1 MAIIYSYPLANP
13 KPTDLLIGT
22 HTFDE
27 SDLTSNRGNPTVSF
41 TVQSL
46 LSMIATKAGF
56 QDLQSVTTVG
66 ATTNRNIV
74 FSSNIS
80 VAGKFIDSE
89 GSSGTNGQ
97 VLSSLITGTRWVT
110 NNNQTITLSGDISG
124 SGTTAIVTTLA
135 NTTVTAGAYTN
146 TNLTVDA
153 QGRIILAAS
162 GTSGGVTKI
171 TAGNRISISPSGG
184 TGDVTITA
192 AVDTVT
198 SLSTTGTSGAS
209 TLSAA
214 GVLNIPNYADTGIT
228 SVTVA
233 TSVDATAPLAQSV
246 TGKVLTLTSNTYG
259 GGAKIGYVPA
269 GGTATKFLRGDGTFQ
284 AIPTGLDFKGIWDAT
299 GTAGGSPD
307 LRLVGNQGD
316 GALFIVS
323 VAGSAAPNGNGVDPQ
338 AWLIGDQ
345 AIYSGVAGA
354 AGSAWTKV
362 ASSSTG
368 VTTLETTDGTYI
380 DLTPNGAATG
390 NVTVTADLSAANGT
404 SDVNTR
410 FLSKDNTWDVPT
422 YTTDN
427 NTTYSVASGETTV
440 ITLTGSDSAT
450 SAVTLAASGAASISG
465 TGNTITIGATNTN
478 TTYDFLAIETVPT
491 ATVNTT
497 PPMGTGYT
505 SAINAAT
512 TGGSGSGMTVDT
524 VVASG
529 GVQTVTINKP
539 GTGYVIGDNNI
550 VISGGGDNAIITLA
564 GTVGNVNPNLRLI
577 DQAFS
582 FDDVKLTGGAN
593 VTITRTA
600 DTGISFVATNN
611 YLDGITKSGN
621 VLTFSVNGASNQ
633 TYTFG
638 ANAFNSTTIYA
649 EPGIFSGAGTPTLAS
664 GVTATEVRTLIGA
677 GTSSTTGTVTSVAA
691 LTLGTTGTNLSSTVA
706 GGSGDAVITLQ
717 VPSASADNRGALT
730 SADWTT
736 FNSKTSNTGTV
747 TDVALTFPQ
756 GTAADPT
763 MTGFVVTNE
772 GSAAAPSF
780 EVAPATAA
788 NGGTAG
794 YYINGLGN
802 PALFPTIFPG
812 TITKVSTVFAG
823 DAFTSSPTV
832 AAPITSGDVAISIAA
847 NGDATQYVNGAGN
860 LVLTSAITSA
870 FLPLTGGS
878 MTGDLSVTNEITV
891 LQTSDAYPGK
901 ITIEGT
907 GIPKLQL
914 KNTDAQTGVD
924 QVLGT
929 LEFYGSDV
937 STGNSAGVR
946 ASITANT
953 GFVSGGT
960 TARDQGC
967 LEFATYNG
975 SDVSGNP
982 RQHLKITPDGGF
994 SFGLT
999 STAVGTSGQ
1008 VLNSN
1013 GDEPPTW
1020 EDAAA
1025 GDVTLTG
1032 VQTLT
1037 NKTLTIPKIDV
1048 IEPSAAVLTIKGTG
1062 SLGGDAKIIL
1072 NCYQN
1077 SHGQTLAAQPH
1088 SASITNTMLLPK
1100 GSNSTLAS
1108 IAMFGNGLT
1117 ASETAITMS
1126 GSYTGTFTAT
1136 GDLVAYSDEKLKS
1149 NVKTLDGSKVYD
1161 MHGVSFDKDGKK
1173 GSGVIAQ
1180 ELEKVAPEL
1189 IHDEGEYK
1197 AVAYGNIS
1205 GYLIEAI
1212 KDLKAEIEELKNKP
1226 CVCDNCNCNK

>member
-1 MAIIYSYPLANP
+1 MAILYSYPLGV
-13 KPTDLLIGT
+13 PTTSDLLVGSKISTLNDDASPVTENYSIGSIIGMVST
-22 HTFDE
+22 ATGAQTFNQVANVG
-27 SDLTSNRGNPTVSF
+27 SLAANQPGGNETVHLITF
-41 TVQSL
+41 KDIRVKGVFKDT
-46 LSMIATKAGF
+46 AGG
-56 QDLQSVTTVG
+56 VG
-66 ATTNRNIV
+66 ST
-74 FSSNIS
+74 
-80 VAGKFIDSE
+80 
-89 GSSGTNGQ
+89 GQ
-97 VLSSLITGTRWVT
+97 VLSSTVTGTAWST
-110 NNNQTITLSGDISG
+110 AGG
-124 SGTTAIVTTLA
+124 SGVTTVTGTAPIVSSGGTTPAISLA
-135 NTTVTAGAYTN
+135 NTAVTAGAYTN

-153 QGRIILAAS
+153 QGRIILAES

-228 SVTVA
+228 SVAVA
-233 TSVDATAPLAQSV
+233 IGVDATAPLAQSV
-246 TGKVLTLTSNTYG
+246 TGKALTLTSNTYG
-259 GGAKIGYVPA
+259 GGAKVGYVPT

-284 AIPTGLDFKGIWDAT
+284 EIPTGLDFKGVWNAS

-478 TTYDFLAIETVPT
+478 TTYDLLMVAN
-491 ATVNTT
+491 ADTT
-497 PPMGTGYT
+497 E
-505 SAINAAT
+505 
-512 TGGSGSGMTVDT
+512 
-524 VVASG
+524 
-529 GVQTVTINKP
+529 
-539 GTGYVIGDNNI
+539 
-550 VISGGGDNAIITLA
+550 
-564 GTVGNVNPNLRLI
+564 VNPSLRL
-577 DQAFS
+577 DPLTGT
-582 FDDVKLTGGAN
+582 DDDIILTGGAN
-593 VTITRTA
+593 MTITRTSN
-600 DTGISFVATNN
+600 TGVSFVAANTQENTTW
-611 YLDGITKSGN
+611 YVRDS
-621 VLTFSVNGASNQ
+621 
-633 TYTFG
+633 
-638 ANAFNSTTIYA
+638 ANANKTVNNLKYLKFVTA
-649 EPGIFSGAGTPTLAS
+649 VGTP
-664 GVTATEVRTLIGA
+664 GAT
-677 GTSSTTGTVTSVAA
+677 A
-691 LTLGTTGTNLSSTVA
+691 LTGDGTTGTPYLMTLTSPNTQYSVFTGADGTNAGSTGLVPAPVAADNVKFLTGAATWDVPTDTMGTGFIVSADTNTAATVITTAARTLTLA
-706 GGSGDAVITLQ
+706 GGTNVTTVSTPNGTITI
-717 VPSASADNRGALT
+717 
-730 SADWTT
+730 
-736 FNSKTSNTGTV
+736 NSTDQYEGTV
-747 TDVALTFPQ
+747 KSVALTFPQ
-756 GTAADPT
+756 GTAAAPT
-763 MTGFVVTNE
+763 MKGFVVTNE
-772 GSAAAPSF
+772 GTAVEPSF
-780 EVAPATAA
+780 EVAPTAA
-788 NGGTAG
+788 ENGGTAG

-802 PALFPTIFPG
+802 PAQFPTIYPG

-832 AAPITSGDVAISIAA
+832 AAPTTTGDVAISVAA
-847 NGDATQYVNGAGN
+847 NGDATQYVNGSGN
-860 LVLTSAITSA
+860 LATTASITSA
-870 FLPLTGGS
+870 FLPLAGGVL
-878 MTGDLSVTNEITV
+878 TGDLKILEATPLLTLQDSAAYKGSLIIFRDESNTVDATIYQSKGITSPTGSETYGSHIFQISNSVTPT
-891 LQTSDAYPGK
+891 TSLTLAADGSATFTGLV
-901 ITIEGT
+901 T
-907 GIPKLQL
+907 GIAPTSNL
-914 KNTDAQTGVD
+914 N
-924 QVLGT
+924 
-929 LEFYGSDV
+929 
-937 STGNSAGVR
+937 
-946 ASITANT
+946 
-953 GFVSGGT
+953 
-960 TARDQGC
+960 
-967 LEFATYNG
+967 FATKKYVDDN
-975 SDVSGNP
+975 
-982 RQHLKITPDGGF
+982 
-994 SFGLT
+994 
-999 STAVGTSGQ
+999 A
-1008 VLNSN
+1008 
-1013 GDEPPTW
+1013 GD
-1020 EDAAA
+1020 

-1048 IEPSAAVLTIKGTG
+1048 IEPSAALLTIKGDG
-1062 SLGGDAKIIL
+1062 SSIDGGIKL

-1077 SHGQTLAAQPH
+1077 SHGQTLKAQPH

-1100 GSNSTLAS
+1100 GSSSTLAS